1 MSGASSG
8 PAAPSDLVAAACR
21 GEAGAMDALLRRAQ
35 PDARRFARR
44 VCATAEDAE
53 DAVQQALWQIHRRL
67 GSLRDAAAL
76 VAWTF
81 RIVTRACLRM
91 LRLRRREADM
101 DQATVEQLVAAT
113 PEPALRQ
120 DILRALATLPEPYRA
135 ILVLREIEEM
145 TAPEA
150 AVILGIS
157 VEATKS
163 RLHRARSLLR
173 ERLLAG
179 GYGRGR

>member
-1 MSGASSG
+1 VSDATTG
-8 PAAPSDLVAAACR
+8 PAPPGDLVAAACR
-21 GEAGAMDALLRRAQ
+21 GDAGAMDALLRRAQ

-53 DAVQQALWQIHRRL
+53 DAVQLALFQIHRRL

-91 LRLRRREADM
+91 LRLRGRETGWDAAAM
-101 DQATVEQLVAAT
+101 ERLVAAT
-113 PEPALRQ
+113 PEPTLRR
-120 DILRALATLPEPYRA
+120 DVLRALADLPESYRTV
-135 ILVLREIEEM
+135 LVLRDVEEM

-150 AVILGIS
+150 AAVLGLS

-163 RLHRARSLLR
+163 RLHRARAMLR
-173 ERLLAG
+173 ERLLRG
-179 GYGRGR
+179 GYGG